1 MSAHN
6 ALRKGL
12 GVAYNVLSR
21 QFLPD
26 AVITLLKASQTYGE
40 YDDVLE
46 IESKRFFEYSNFRQN
61 FLLEIADT
69 SSTLTDA
76 IAQATHV
83 RIDDD
88 IYIINQGDTTA
99 PKGTDVTWKLY
110 CDRFVDSRTHFGRT
124 LGQ

>member
-26 AVITLLKASQTYGE
+26 AVITLLKTSQTYGE
-40 YDDVLE
+40 YDDVLT
-46 IESKRFFEYSNFRQN
+46 ITSKRFFEYSNFRQN

-76 IAQATHV
+76 MAEATHV
-83 RIDDD
+83 QVDDD
-88 IYIINQGDTTA
+88 IYVIRTGDTTA
-99 PKGTDVTWKLY
+99 PKGTDVTWKIF
-110 CDRFVDSRTHFGRT
+110 CDRFEDKGRWKA
-124 LGQ
+124 L

>member
-26 AVITLLKASQTYGE
+26 AVITLLKTSQTYGE
-40 YDDVLE
+40 YDDVLT
-46 IESKRFFEYSNFRQN
+46 ITSKRFFEYSNFRQN

-69 SSTLTDA
+69 SDELTEA
-76 IAQATHV
+76 MRQATHV
-83 RIDDD
+83 RVGEEV
-88 IYIINQGDTTA
+88 YAINPADPTPPQ
-99 PKGTDVTWKLY
+99 GTDVTWKIY
-110 CDRFVDSRTHFGRT
+110 CERDLGNKGRFNKT
-124 LGQ
+124 L